1 MGFTEIVR
9 EIKEIKIQGAVNV
22 AKASAKAVEAV
33 LKEYKFRDKDILFK
47 SLNKAREILL
57 KTRPTE
63 PCMRNTLNYLFVNV
77 DKKNLVESLTK
88 KITEVK
94 NHFDQAAQKI
104 AKIGSKK
111 VINKS
116 IIFTHCHSSAV
127 MDVLKEA
134 KKLGKKFTVYNTET
148 RPLFQGR
155 LTAKELA
162 RENIPVKHFID
173 SAARIALKKAD
184 LMLIGADAIS
194 SEGKVINKIGSEQF
208 AEIAEKFDVP
218 VYSCTDSWKFDP
230 QTVFGYEEEIEKRGA
245 KEVWAEAPRGVTVS
259 NYAFEKINPDLVA
272 GIISELGIYKPEIF
286 VEEVKRTYPW
296 LF

>member
-9 EIKEIKIQGAVNV
+9 KIKEIKIQGAVNV
-22 AKASAKAVEAV
+22 AKASANAIESV
-33 LKEYKFRDKDILFK
+33 LKEYKFRDKDIQFNALI
-47 SLNKAREILL
+47 KAKEILL

-63 PCMRNTLNYLFVNV
+63 PCMRNTLNYIFVDV
-77 DKKNLVESLTK
+77 DKKNLIENIKK
-88 KITEVK
+88 KIEEVN
-94 NHFDQAAQKI
+94 NHFDEASQKI
-104 AKIGSKK
+104 VKIGSKK
-111 VINKS
+111 IINKS
-116 IIFTHCHSSAV
+116 IVFTHCHSSAV
-127 MDVLKEA
+127 MDILKEA
-134 KKLGKKFTVYNTET
+134 KKLGKNFTVYNTET

-162 RENIPVKHFID
+162 REKIPVKHFID
-173 SAARIALKKAD
+173 SAARIALKQAD
-184 LMLIGADAIS
+184 LMLIGADAIT

-245 KEVWAEAPRGVTVS
+245 KEVWAEAPKGVTVS

-272 GIISELGIYKPEIF
+272 GVISELGIYKPEIF